1 MPTFQYR
8 ALQTNGAIAE
18 GQIEAGGRQ
27 EAFRL
32 MEDKGLRPVSLAEKA
47 NGKAR
52 KVETRAPKPQVAEK
66 PAEKP
71 QTQTPSALS
80 MSFGSKKITPRALE
94 NFTRLLSSL
103 LAAGVPLSR
112 ALTIL
117 YKEASTPAATVKWKE
132 IHDLV

>member
-1 MPTFQYR
+1 MATFRYK
-8 ALQTNGAIAE
+8 ALQGNGSLTE
-18 GQIEAGGRQ
+18 GQIDASGRQ

-32 MEDKGLRPVSLAEKA
+32 MEVQGLRPVSLAEHV

-52 KVETRAPKPQVAEK
+52 KTESRAPKPVEKAAPEKAEPVAPK
-66 PAEKP
+66 AGFG
-71 QTQTPSALS
+71 L
-80 MSFGSKKITPRALE
+80 GSKKITPRALE

-117 YKEASTPAATVKWKE
+117 TKEASSPAAAVKWKE